1 MDQVRRVP
9 AWSDLKDHLV
19 GLRQATS
26 CHLSAPVGFA
36 AWFPSLFGG
45 GPGSSDS
52 VRSPSVSRS
61 PPRPPAPVVSSP
73 VRALSSRMSK
83 LEACVFNIQETLSGL
98 AGAWGQDALRP
109 RDPSSSAQLPP
120 PPKRARLSSPSR
132 RDWFAPSAASASDAA
147 SAHEGVDGGSGSGD
161 DVSVAGADDLPPSAS
176 FGWEPIPEDWDV
188 RTVDGDLV
196 GYYLDEDGETLKP
209 LSKVE
214 FREHSVGGEPS
225 YYWRV
230 RLTSAES
237 SSSASARVRL
247 LTSALPKLS
256 ARVTGSPAPHPT
268 IVPGK
273 VGRSGLDLV
282 VEGSPVPSLLSWTDL
297 PRLWSVR
304 AAGNSVTSVVKEE
317 ARSDARPCSLDWA
330 PGTPEHAVVE
340 FLSGPPASTCPMPST
355 LKKPNKT
362 LLQEDSD
369 ARSEALRL
377 FTVSSS
383 LDLMS
388 SLLKAAIAM
397 PQAWSA
403 SDYKA
408 FLSHVADTVQGSA
421 AVLAPLTR
429 DKVRAAVSKRVA
441 VREAAITEEHSP
453 VKSELLNV
461 DPLSPCP
468 YGSLASVAT
477 ILRSNPPPAK
487 MVLDKAALAE
497 LLKKQSSTYAKAG
510 SSSRASSSNKS
521 QGNRRGQSS
530 RKSSPRRSGQQSG
543 SGKDNRRQQSSQNFR
558 GSGRDGGRKGGQ
570 DSSAQA
576 KPEGAKTPARQY

>member
-61 PPRPPAPVVSSP
+61 PPHPPAPVVASP

-147 SAHEGVDGGSGSGD
+147 SAHEGEDGGSGSGD

-196 GYYLDEDGETLKP
+196 GYCLDKDGETLKP

-330 PGTPEHAVVE
+330 PGTPEHAAVE
-340 FLSGPPASTCPMPST
+340 FLSGPPAFLGPLPNSF
-355 LKKPNKT
+355 KKPGKKAM
-362 LLQEDSD
+362 QEDSET
-369 ARSEALRL
+369 RSEALRL

-383 LDLMS
+383 LDLMT
-388 SLLKAAIAM
+388 SLLRAAVAM
-397 PQAWSA
+397 PQDWSA
-403 SDYKA
+403 TDYKA
-408 FLSHVADTVQGSA
+408 FLTYVADAVQGSA

-429 DKVRAAVSKRVA
+429 DKVRASISKRVA
-441 VREAAITEEHSP
+441 LREEALTEDLSP

-468 YGSLASVAT
+468 YGSLAGVAA
-477 ILRSNPPPAK
+477 ILRSRPPPAK
-487 MVLDKAALAE
+487 MVLDKGAMSE
-497 LLKKQSSTYAKAG
+497 LLKRQSGTFAKGG
-510 SSSRASSSNKS
+510 SKSRASSSKKF
-521 QGNRRGQSS
+521 QGNRGGQSS
-530 RKSSPRRSGQQSG
+530 HRSSPRRSGQQSG
-543 SGKDNRRQQSSQNFR
+543 SGNDRRRQQSSQNFR
-558 GSGRDGGRKGGQ
+558 GAGREGGRKGGQ
-570 DSSAQA
+570 GSSVQVKSEEGKTQA
-576 KPEGAKTPARQY
+576 RRY